1 MSLDVKHPETKF
13 KSAYY
18 LGDKLLSF
26 FLNFREET
34 QSFSFII
41 KKGAYSFIYNLTSE
55 EKLPVIRTMIR
66 ELNPREIDQL
76 LAEIHADVLSTK
88 K

>member
-1 MSLDVKHPETKF
+1 MSIDPKHPETKY

-26 FLNFREET
+26 FLNYNENNK
-34 QSFSFII
+34 SFSFII

-55 EKLPVIRTMIR
+55 EKMPVVRTMLRQLSID
-66 ELNPREIDQL
+66 ELRQVVKELEI
-76 LAEIHADVLSTK
+76 ERGI
-88 K
+88 